1 MNIPSSILTDIPF
14 SEKIRKKKPFRKC
27 NILYFNKMNHE
38 ESSKFAKFAKFALV
52 RKTILLNQN
61 IV

>member
-1 MNIPSSILTDIPF
+1 MNIPSSVLTDIPF
-14 SEKIRKKKPFRKC
+14 CEKIRKKKSFRKC
-27 NILYFNKMNHE
+27 NNYFNKMNHE